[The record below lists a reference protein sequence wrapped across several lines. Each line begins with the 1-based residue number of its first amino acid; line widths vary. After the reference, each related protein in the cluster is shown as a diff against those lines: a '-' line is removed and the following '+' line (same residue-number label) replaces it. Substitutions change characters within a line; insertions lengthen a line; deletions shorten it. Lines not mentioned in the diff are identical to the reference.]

1 MSDPAERILFIPE
14 VIAWG
19 GAERSFLT
27 LCEWLHDHGLPHRL
41 VLYWDAV
48 GLEKFARFPLNKT
61 ELNPQH
67 SARHKIAA
75 LRRYFRSGPPAQFAP
90 LMSGYQPALHATL
103 AGLRGFHCFMHD
115 TESFFDD
122 WDLKKSPGTRLRRA
136 INRRILH
143 YGLSAGVTM
152 VSSEFLSRDTFRL
165 YGIRAEMARIG
176 VQPGHFR
183 ARPVGERFRMLSVS
197 RVELNKR
204 IDWMLQALH
213 ALEGSA
219 DRLSRH
225 VDWRLDV
232 VGSGTELENL
242 SAMSARLGL
251 ERRVHFTGFVSDEEL
266 ERLYDAANLFL
277 MPARQG
283 YGMPALEA
291 LHRGIPIVLHRESGA
306 SDLLL
311 NTPWAKV
318 FDGGPE
324 TFAVALREMVAAL
337 CEGHHLKAPLPA
349 VPTEGEW
356 AERVVRLC
364 GWLPDDS
371 GGSVD

>member
-1 MSDPAERILFIPE
+1 MPDPAERILFIPE

-41 VLYWDAV
+41 VLYWDTV

-61 ELNPQH
+61 ELNPQR
-67 SARHKIAA
+67 SARHKVAA
-75 LRRYFRSGPPAQFAP
+75 LREYFRSGPRPQFAP

-122 WDLKKSPGTRLRRA
+122 WDLKKSWGTRLRRA

-176 VQPGHFR
+176 VQPGRFR
-183 ARPVGERFRMLSVS
+183 SRPVGESFRMLSVS

-213 ALEGSA
+213 ALESGA

-232 VGSGTELENL
+232 VGSGMEVENL
-242 SAMSARLGL
+242 RAMSARLGL

-266 ERLYDAANLFL
+266 AGLYDRANLFL

-291 LHRGIPIVLHRESGA
+291 LHRGIPIVLHRQSGA

-318 FDGGPE
+318 FEGGPE
-324 TFAVALREMVAAL
+324 NFAVALREMIAGL
-337 CEGHHLKAPLPA
+337 CEGRHLEAPLP
-349 VPTEGEW
+349 VIPTEQEW
-356 AERVVRLC
+356 AERVVQLC
-364 GWLPDDS
+364 GWLPDGS
-371 GGSVD
+371 GGSPH